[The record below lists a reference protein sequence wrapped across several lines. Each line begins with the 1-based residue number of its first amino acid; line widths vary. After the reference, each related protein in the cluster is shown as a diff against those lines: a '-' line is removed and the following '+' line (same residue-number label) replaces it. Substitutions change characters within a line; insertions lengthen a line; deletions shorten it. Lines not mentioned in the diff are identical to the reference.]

1 MRASRRQ
8 KAKGMFIKG
17 MIIGIVVTTVLGCA
31 LTGAAARSLWQ
42 EIAGHAVRITVEIM
56 PGDTAGHVNLSLS
69 ADEALALATLP

>member
-1 MRASRRQ
+1 
-8 KAKGMFIKG
+8 MFIKG

-56 PGDTAGHVNLSLS
+56 PGDAEGQVNLSLS
-69 ADEALALATLP
+69 AGEAPALPAQP